1 MQSQVERLTIHPE
14 NSPSS
19 LYRLDPDVFARYC
32 QACGISPPSN
42 PGVASASD
50 PFLYPETLFLRH
62 MIAIVT
68 TTSFP
73 VSPLGLIHLRQTV
86 ETQCALSDLL
96 STRCDLCCGVSD
108 MRATDKGFEID
119 MKCDVYNA
127 SGQIVW
133 SAVTTLLSRNKATVE
148 KQGKSN
154 RPPETS
160 QPFSGDIGEYNQVRN
175 SITYTA
181 PRPHPHTRTDSYTG
195 KHVDVP
201 DDTGLR
207 YAAATGDYNPH
218 HLYPR
223 MARLLGYKQPMVH
236 GMWTLA
242 KVLVATQTG

>member
-1 MQSQVERLTIHPE
+1 MDEDTKRTLSAVWRGWK
-14 NSPSS
+14 
-19 LYRLDPDVFARYC
+19 LDPDVFARYC
-32 QACGISPPSN
+32 QACGISPSSN

-160 QPFSGDIGEYNQVRN
+160 QPFSGDI
-175 SITYTA
+175 
-181 PRPHPHTRTDSYTG
+181 DSYTG

-242 KVLVATQTG
+242 KVLAATQAG